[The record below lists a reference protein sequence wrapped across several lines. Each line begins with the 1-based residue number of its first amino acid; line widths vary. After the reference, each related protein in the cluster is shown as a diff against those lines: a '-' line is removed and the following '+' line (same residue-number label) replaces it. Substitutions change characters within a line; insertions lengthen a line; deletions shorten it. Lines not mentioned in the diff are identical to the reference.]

1 MNLRSGQIN
10 AIEARALG
18 VHMDGRKILHDVDL
32 AFARG
37 RWTSIVGP
45 NGAGKS
51 TLLKALAGLLPREGA
66 VRLCGLA
73 DDAGARQRARHLA
86 WLGQGAEGANDLTV
100 YDIVMLGRLPHQ
112 SWLRPPAQADREAV
126 RQALDLMQAWDWRER
141 SLGRLSGG
149 ERQRVLL
156 ARALAVQ
163 ADILLMDEP
172 LVNLDPPHQAD
183 WLRLVRGLVAQGRT
197 VVSVLHEISLAL
209 HADDIVVMAQGRVR
223 HQGSCGAS
231 EAHRAVE
238 QVFDE
243 RVQIRQVGDQW
254 ICLPR
259 L

>member
-1 MNLRSGQIN
+1 MAQ
-10 AIEARALG
+10 
-18 VHMDGRKILHDVDL
+18 
-32 AFARG
+32 
-37 RWTSIVGP
+37 
-45 NGAGKS
+45 
-51 TLLKALAGLLPREGA
+51 ALAGLLPHEGEVA
-66 VRLCGLA
+66 LPGLPEGS
-73 DDAGARQRARHLA
+73 GARRRARHMA
-86 WLGQGAEGANDLTV
+86 WLGQGTEGADDLTV

-112 SWLRPPAQADREAV
+112 SWLSPPSAADREAV
-126 RQALDLMQAWDWRER
+126 RAALDAMQAWDWRAR

-172 LVNLDPPHQAD
+172 LANLDPPHQAD

-209 HADDIVVMAQGRVR
+209 HAQDIVVMAQGRVR
-223 HQGSCGAS
+223 HQGPCQAS
-231 EAHRAVE
+231 RTHAAIE

-243 RVQIRQVGDQW
+243 RIHIRQVGDQW
-254 ICLPR
+254 FCLPR